1 MTSLLFG
8 FLTAVGFGAGDFF
21 GGLVSR
27 RLAAL
32 TVALYSQ
39 FFAAV
44 FLLCAALIWAGP
56 VGVGD
61 LLWSAAAGLMA
72 GLAIVRYY
80 RGLACG
86 VMGWVAAIVGMLS
99 ALVPF
104 VVGLGLGERPTL
116 LAAFGVL
123 TIVSS
128 LIFVTRKRGQKLRSM
143 PVKGL
148 ADSLFAGVCFGFSF
162 VFLGQNEA
170 ENPLWPVAV
179 LTVVSVLPILFIQL
193 RSCPDAR
200 AGLASWL
207 PLVLAGLG
215 QGFGF
220 LAFALAV
227 REGLVSVVS
236 VAGALSPLLTALLA
250 RCFLREILSRRQ
262 TIGLVVAMAGIVLL
276 VLGS

>member
-21 GGLVSR
+21 GGLASR
-27 RLAAL
+27 RLPVL
-32 TVALYSQ
+32 TAALYSQ
-39 FFAAV
+39 FFAAI
-44 FLLCAALIWAGP
+44 FLFLIALLWGGP
-56 VGVGD
+56 VGGGD
-61 LLWSAAAGLMA
+61 LLWSAAAGIMG

-86 VMGWVAAIVGMLS
+86 IMGWVAALVGMLS

-104 VVGLGLGERPTL
+104 VVGVGLGERPTL
-116 LAAFGVL
+116 LAAFGVF
-123 TIVSS
+123 TVVGS

-162 VFLGQNEA
+162 IFLGQSEA
-170 ENPLWPVAV
+170 ENPLWPV
-179 LTVVSVLPILFIQL
+179 SVLLAASILPVLFSQL
-193 RSCPDAR
+193 RSRLFPRLCISS
-200 AGLASWL
+200 LA
-207 PLVLAGLG
+207 PLFAAGLG

-227 REGLVSVVS
+227 RDGLVSVVS

-250 RCFLREILSRRQ
+250 RCFLSEILSRRQ